1 MHKSKREGL
10 RRRTEAAIQAEAKAR
25 RIENKIQALTFSG
38 NPESRKEL
46 KRMAEN
52 RHWYDRNPKG
62 ALLSAS
68 DKSSGNCIIL

>member
-1 MHKSKREGL
+1 MHKSL
-10 RRRTEAAIQAEAKAR
+10 RQRVQKAK
-25 RIENKIQALTFSG
+25 RIERKVQALSFSRT
-38 NPESRKEL
+38 PESRKES

-52 RHWYDRNPKG
+52 RHWYDRDPKG

>member
-1 MHKSKREGL
+1 MHKSL
-10 RRRTEAAIQAEAKAR
+10 RQRVQKAK
-25 RIENKIQALTFSG
+25 RIERKVQALSFSRTS
-38 NPESRKEL
+38 ESSKES

-68 DKSSGNCIIL
+68 DKSSGKCVIL

>member
-1 MHKSKREGL
+1 MHKSLRKRV
-10 RRRTEAAIQAEAKAR
+10 QKAK
-25 RIENKIQALTFSG
+25 RIERKVQALSFSRTS
-38 NPESRKEL
+38 ESRKES

-52 RHWYDRNPKG
+52 RHWYDRDHKG

>member
-1 MHKSKREGL
+1 MHKSL
-10 RRRTEAAIQAEAKAR
+10 RQRVQKAK
-25 RIENKIQALTFSG
+25 RIERKVQALSFST
-38 NPESRKEL
+38 NPEARKEN

-52 RHWYDRNPKG
+52 RHWYDRDTKG

>member
-1 MHKSKREGL
+1 MHKSL
-10 RRRTEAAIQAEAKAR
+10 RQRVQKAK
-25 RIENKIQALTFSG
+25 RIERKIQALSFSG
-38 NPESRKEL
+38 APESRKES

-68 DKSSGNCIIL
+68 DKSNGNCIIR

>member
-1 MHKSKREGL
+1 MHKSL
-10 RRRTEAAIQAEAKAR
+10 RQRVQKAK
-25 RIENKIQALTFSG
+25 RIERKIQALSFSRTS
-38 NPESRKEL
+38 ESREQI

-52 RHWYDRNPKG
+52 RHWYDRDPKG

>member
-1 MHKSKREGL
+1 MHKSL
-10 RRRTEAAIQAEAKAR
+10 RQRVQKAK
-25 RIENKIQALTFSG
+25 RIEDKIQALSFSID
-38 NPESRKEL
+38 PESRKEN

-68 DKSSGNCIIL
+68 DKFSGNCIIL

>member
-10 RRRTEAAIQAEAKAR
+10 RRRTEAAR